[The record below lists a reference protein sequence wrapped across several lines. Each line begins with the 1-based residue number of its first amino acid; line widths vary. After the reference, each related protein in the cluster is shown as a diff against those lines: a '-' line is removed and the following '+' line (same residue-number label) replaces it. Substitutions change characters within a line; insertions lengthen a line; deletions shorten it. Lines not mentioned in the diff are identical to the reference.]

1 MKNVNWKAV
10 LKLLIA
16 VLTALGS
23 ALGITSCL

>member
-10 LKLLIA
+10 LKFLIA

-23 ALGITSCL
+23 TLGITSCL